1 MVFCD
6 FSNLQNGHV
15 VKAVAMSQVVS
26 ILIACTSVFASLLSR
41 SSVYSPAFLSCLTYA
56 ALFFIY
62 NGRRSVCLRGVKEEG
77 ERTQAVSWWAFLLV
91 ALFDFEANYLV
102 VLAFEK
108 TSMTSVAL
116 LDQVSIPVACVL
128 TKALGLAVYKQG
140 HFVGIGVCIIGLSLL
155 IVSDAL
161 KKDEREG
168 HEDSILGDALVLIG
182 ASMYGICNT
191 MQELILVNV
200 DSEDMLRNLGM
211 YGMVISLVQG
221 MILEIRVVV
230 SSMWTWKLFFC
241 FVGFSSAMFAF
252 YSTIPVVLHNG
263 GSTLLNLGLV
273 SSDLYVMLARAVF
286 FGVEMKDLI
295 FFLISFILVGSGILT
310 YSMSGDAKVFAQDQ
324 ESSVQYT
331 PVRTGIEFGASPRAQ
346 DRPMSP

>member
-6 FSNLQNGHV
+6 FSTLQNGHV

-26 ILIACTSVFASLLSR
+26 ILIACTSVFASVLSR
-41 SSVYSPAFLSCLTYA
+41 SSIYSPAFLSCLTYA

-62 NGRRSVCLRGVKEEG
+62 NGRRSDCLRGVSEEE
-77 ERTQAVSWWAFLLV
+77 ERRQPVSWWTYLLV

-116 LDQVSIPVACVL
+116 LDQVSIPVACIL
-128 TKALGLAVYKQG
+128 TKVLGLAVYKRG
-140 HFVGIGVCIIGLSLL
+140 HFVGIMCCMVGLSLL
-155 IVSDAL
+155 IISDAL
-161 KKDEREG
+161 KKDGESQK
-168 HEDSILGDALVLIG
+168 DSIFGDALVLIG

-191 MQELILVNV
+191 MQELILVDV
-200 DSEDMLRNLGM
+200 DWKDLLRNLGM
-211 YGMVISLVQG
+211 YGMIISLVQG
-221 MILEIRVVV
+221 MILEIHVVV
-230 SSMWTWKLFFC
+230 SSMWTWELFLC
-241 FVGFSSAMFAF
+241 FIGFSSAMFAF
-252 YSTIPVVLHNG
+252 YSAIPVVLNNG
-263 GSTLLNLGLV
+263 GSALLNLGLV

-286 FGVEMKDLI
+286 FGVEIKDLI
-295 FFLISFILVGSGILT
+295 FFLISFVLVASGILT
-310 YSMSGDAKVFAQDQ
+310 YSMSGDAKVLAQEQ

-346 DRPMSP
+346 DHPMSP